1 MFHSR
6 FGQSFVSVC
15 VGTAFLVL
23 ALATSSSARATN
35 MEDAS
40 AEASQLLAEAN
51 AKMAAES
58 FEDAARL
65 ACKIQL
71 HPESLATHFIA
82 RDRHGGD
89 REIWAESK

>member
-1 MFHSR
+1 
-6 FGQSFVSVC
+6 
-15 VGTAFLVL
+15 
-23 ALATSSSARATN
+23 

-65 ACKIQL
+65 AREIQL
-71 HPESLATHFIA
+71 DPDSLATHFIV
-82 RDRHGGD
+82 RDRHGDD
-89 REIWAESK
+89 REVWADSKYPW